1 MADDLPLD
9 CNAFLEGTKMAEGNE
24 LHIRYDGRSYDL
36 PLDSLDLGELSTDA
50 DVRQAVGQHLD
61 VPATKLANFE
71 IDRADGNI
79 TLRPQAVF
87 GQ

>member
-1 MADDLPLD
+1 MAD
-9 CNAFLEGTKMAEGNE
+9 TQE

-36 PLDSLDLGELSTDA
+36 PLDALDLGDMSTDA
-50 DVRQAVGQHLD
+50 EVRGAVAAHLD
-61 VPATKLANFE
+61 VPATKLANFA
-71 IDRADGNI
+71 IDKADGNI